1 MIENETPDLANALWT
16 ATANPHPACP
26 PLKGAAKTDV
36 AIVGGG
42 FTGLSCALHL
52 AEARVKPILLESEAP
67 GWGASGRNGGQ
78 VIPGLKED
86 PDSIERHCGTER
98 GARIVATAAEAPDLV
113 FDLVERHGIACEPI
127 REGWIQPAHSE
138 AALRNSESRAE
149 QWSRRG
155 APVELLDKAAVT
167 DLLGCSGYHGGL
179 IDRRAGAL
187 HPLNYALGLAE
198 AAKRQGAVLYGGSP
212 AISLEREQNGYLL
225 RTPMG
230 EVHARQVAL
239 CTNGYT
245 GDLFPELRRSVIPL
259 RSLQVAT
266 APLSENVRRS
276 ILPRGQVASDTRPLL
291 SYFRLD
297 GEGRFLIGGRGAER
311 QAAIRERFRSLR
323 STAEKLFP
331 QIEAKDWRYSW
342 GGFVALTPDH
352 FPHLHEPAPGILAGL
367 GYNGRGVA
375 MATAMGKV
383 MAEKLRGQREEEL
396 AFPLTELRPIPFHG
410 LRRPAV
416 AAAIA
421 WHLLRERLAG

>member
-1 MIENETPDLANALWT
+1 MPDLSRGFQCLDDGREILGLEA
-16 ATANPHPACP
+16 
-26 PLKGAAKTDV
+26 GAADQRAV
-36 AIVGGG
+36 DIVGGEDLG
-42 FTGLSCALHL
+42 RV
-52 AEARVKPILLESEAP
+52 ARFDRPAVEQAD
-67 GWGASGRNGGQ
+67 GA
-78 VIPGLKED
+78 
-86 PDSIERHCGTER
+86 
-98 GARIVATAAEAPDLV
+98 
-113 FDLVERHGIACEPI
+113 
-127 REGWIQPAHSE
+127 
-138 AALRNSESRAE
+138 
-149 QWSRRG
+149 
-155 APVELLDKAAVT
+155 
-167 DLLGCSGYHGGL
+167 
-179 IDRRAGAL
+179 
-187 HPLNYALGLAE
+187 ALGLAE